1 MQKKV
6 IHAIRDKLSNEWAAI
21 ILKILID
28 IN

>member
-6 IHAIRDKLSNEWAAI
+6 IHAIRDKLSNEWTAI